1 MILIDFVHVIYD
13 IIDECVYAIV
23 CLHSVD
29 KQFLKCI
36 YCVVWLKTEHLLQ
49 KILYF
54 GYLLHE

>member
-13 IIDECVYAIV
+13 IIDECVYALV

-36 YCVVWLKTEHLLQ
+36 YCVVW
-49 KILYF
+49 
-54 GYLLHE
+54 